1 LTANA
6 FWQFTIGFLLHST
19 SKQIS
24 NFVAR
29 MSTIPALSPK
39 YRDDHTTQSRPL
51 ATNGFA
57 LDLTDAV
64 EAVVRDLPDGRD
76 VKLERERLAGFWFIH
91 WVGGKL
97 YHLRLKAGG
106 PNVDG
111 VLQSIRTSDHPWLL
125 RSRIDDVIGD
135 SLSKYIPIKKRPFTF
150 LAQKTEL
157 IEKAATAANI
167 AHPLLGQFRVIPRF
181 ALHTKIYEI
190 SPDIPRIGVFVTIGT
205 RYEIDAPLEMLRD
218 AALDLTGMYV
228 VRRAPKRGERYLL
241 GRVKVLADGRVQLNE
256 ATDGDSHPIE
266 EVKLEGTKE
275 NFARCLTGLLGA
287 KYKRLMTALDEEEA
301 TYRLG
306 PAFDGIVETM
316 GRQLRKYPVNI
327 AQGITAQIKE
337 RIVLTNTDEHIC
349 TLVAP
354 PVDYVF
360 DRTGAKSSDFA
371 WPGLSQYGPYDR
383 TTFANKSPRLLVAF
397 PTSTQGK
404 VEAFLKSFRDG
415 MGANFRGFPKGF
427 RDLFGLSAVDF
438 LLCPVNVAASD
449 KSGSESRYR
458 HAIEAKLAAISD
470 EVHGALIFLLDE
482 HAFLPGLLNPYI
494 RTKSLLLTLGIPT
507 QEVRMWT
514 VNQQALS
521 LQYTL
526 QNFAISVYAKLNG
539 TPWTVNQDKA
549 ISDELV
555 IGVGFAELS
564 GSRSETR
571 QRYIGIT
578 TVFSGDGTYLLG
590 NVSKECAYEGYAD
603 MVRSSML
610 SILKELKARNNW
622 HPGDTVRVIFHA
634 HRPLKRIDVAK
645 ILFAC
650 TREIGSDQDIQLAFV
665 TVSHEHPFF
674 IMDRKE
680 KGVPVRRDSDQLK
693 GAFAPVRGTIAKI
706 GRATRL
712 LAVNSGRL
720 IKRPNSPLPKPLLIS
735 LHPDSTFKDVDYLA
749 EQALK
754 FTSLSWRST
763 LPTSTPV
770 TIFYSERIAELLA
783 RLKDVPD
790 WSPTAIG
797 VKLKWSRWFL

>member
-1 LTANA
+1 
-6 FWQFTIGFLLHST
+6 
-19 SKQIS
+19 
-24 NFVAR
+24 
-29 MSTIPALSPK
+29 M
-39 YRDDHTTQSRPL
+39 
-51 ATNGFA
+51 
-57 LDLTDAV
+57 
-64 EAVVRDLPDGRD
+64 
-76 VKLERERLAGFWFIH
+76 
-91 WVGGKL
+91 
-97 YHLRLKAGG
+97 
-106 PNVDG
+106 
-111 VLQSIRTSDHPWLL
+111 
-125 RSRIDDVIGD
+125 
-135 SLSKYIPIKKRPFTF
+135 
-150 LAQKTEL
+150 
-157 IEKAATAANI
+157 
-167 AHPLLGQFRVIPRF
+167 
-181 ALHTKIYEI
+181 
-190 SPDIPRIGVFVTIGT
+190 
-205 RYEIDAPLEMLRD
+205 
-218 AALDLTGMYV
+218 
-228 VRRAPKRGERYLL
+228 
-241 GRVKVLADGRVQLNE
+241 
-256 ATDGDSHPIE
+256 
-266 EVKLEGTKE
+266 
-275 NFARCLTGLLGA
+275 
-287 KYKRLMTALDEEEA
+287 
-301 TYRLG
+301 
-306 PAFDGIVETM
+306 
-316 GRQLRKYPVNI
+316 
-327 AQGITAQIKE
+327 
-337 RIVLTNTDEHIC
+337 
-349 TLVAP
+349 VAP
-354 PVDYVF
+354 PVEYVF
-360 DRTGAKSSDFA
+360 DRTGAKSTDFA

-415 MGANFRGFPKGF
+415 MGANFRGFPNGF
-427 RDLFGLSAVDF
+427 RDLFGLSALDF
-438 LLCPVNVAASD
+438 VLCPVNTTPSD
-449 KSGSESRYR
+449 KSGSESSYR
-458 HAIEAKLAAISD
+458 LAIESKLASISD
-470 EVHGALIFLLDE
+470 EVHGALIVLPDE
-482 HAFLPGLLNPYI
+482 HAFLPGLQNTYI

-564 GSRSETR
+564 GSRSDGR
-571 QRYIGIT
+571 QRYVGIT

-590 NVSKECAYEGYAD
+590 NVSKECAYDGHAD

-634 HRPLKRIDVAK
+634 HRPLKRVDVAK

-650 TREIGSDQDIQLAFV
+650 TREIGAEQDIQLAFV

-674 IMDRKE
+674 IMDRSE
-680 KGVPVRRDSDQLK
+680 MGVPVRRDSDQLK
-693 GAFAPVRGTIAKI
+693 GAYAPARGTIAKI